1 MRYSI
6 LYAKIMIYNYGVV
19 CAFFAAANSIP
30 SLFRNMNPRNG
41 GIAMKSTVKHT
52 RRSLMSIL
60 LALCMLVSCIT
71 VGLVPTD
78 AAKIESQLVGGSW
91 ISFKRLYFGVPTAWS
106 NSFTNVYAAARQSN
120 GYCVIIGKLTEQ
132 VSGSRIYGTTTGQN
146 IDHSSWGDEYLYIF
160 ATNSEY
166 TVGSAYNTISKVYAT
181 STTTSSMV
189 AISSLNNTS
198 NNYFIYPTSNSD
210 GAAISSRWN
219 NYGDMGYL
227 GTDGSIESGQGDTP
241 YAQQKTSCS
250 TGGSATISGY
260 RITAETAAS
269 FSSHSSTTGQLG
281 CIVGSKVTVTASA
294 NSGYKFDGFYS
305 NSNYSTKI
313 TSGVSGNTYTYTVTS
328 TNDNTVYLKFSP
340 NETTYSVSVVSED
353 TSKGTVAASTVNAGA
368 TTAVTIPEATPKYGY
383 RFKQWVATSPATIA
397 SGSTSATAGKVKA
410 TGTGGTVT
418 AQFEP
423 DPNMNLYIAG
433 RFHIRNGTSGDDWI
447 NSFDT
452 GDWSEKGDGNIKFTY
467 VSGTTYKV
475 ETNASV
481 SELSHSIS
489 EMAPYFFVYD
499 TGASKGWHP
508 TASTHFNGT
517 TTSAS
522 LTTNTATNNVRFE
535 DSDNNDTPVTLF
547 FDTATKTL
555 SYSVPTYYTVTC
567 NTATGGSVTANVA
580 RQKQGETVTL
590 TLSPSA
596 GYNIGT
602 VTVKDASNNTVSL
615 SGSGATRTFTM
626 PASAVTVTA
635 TFTEIMRTVTVY
647 KRYTKQDGTKTTDST
662 ATQTITNVG
671 IATSATVNAAAAVAD
686 YTFSTFTLPDT
697 VTVKTGSASNASAF
711 TITATANSTIYIDYT
726 ETIYTLTLANQ
737 GYHGTI
743 KKNGTSTA
751 IKSIQVGNVTGVT
764 LVATPNIGYEFAGWE
779 KTTNASA
786 ITIGNAAS
794 NSTTF
799 KISGNAT
806 VTAQYNATQYTIIV
820 SGSPAAGAATLIPTD
835 TSGRTKTGGIYNDV
849 FEIRITVNTA
859 AGYALADNPISFQT
873 RTGYATPTLQS
884 GYPQTTGNTTIYRY
898 KLGNGNVNA
907 TVSFKAATPTISSV
921 RIRNNTQLTTDIDS
935 CTEYNDGATVNTYY
949 KQPLEAKVTTSDD
962 FTSTLNY
969 ATLTTGNV
977 AIGSD
982 TSTPCSIAAD
992 PSIIPTTE
1000 TDYKTYTFTVTATN
1014 SPEGVAPAFTYRT
1027 YTIQV
1032 YFNDAQKAYFR
1043 LNTLYSRCVENDS
1056 ASYYKEGAPLSTYNT
1071 AYASA
1076 KTFINAGYP
1085 VYNPTEA
1092 DITEAENKYNSFE
1105 TAYTNLMKYA
1115 KTTTVYVL
1123 TNYASSSENPINV
1136 LFSSNGTADDWNH
1149 LRMYNTS
1156 VNNAATLSASDETR
1170 HLTYEGYIT
1179 KTSNRYLYSITYAGH
1194 ANIRIWR
1201 GANAADASLTNGEQL
1216 TGIITGA
1223 TGFKDYY
1230 VNIFA
1235 ASAGSGATSTAISEY
1250 SDFDHSI
1257 NTGKKFLELGDVK
1270 TGSDIKT
1277 LFNITPTGSIVSDP
1291 GIDNLT
1297 TTNNTAFTI
1306 EGPVDKGLHTITDLK
1321 TTSFKAEKQGRYIV
1335 KYTTKFGKNA
1345 SGNDITRTK
1354 EMTLYVAFDEVSV
1367 YVDMNDNI
1375 GTPILNFKYWQN
1387 NQTQTPVE
1395 STESGATEAYLPYE
1409 MELVTGSES
1418 IYKCTIKTSDLHKT
1432 YFLKFDADHPLT
1444 ISYIT
1449 VERVNYSGA
1458 GGAGFDILSEARIT
1472 GEIWLKAD
1480 STNLTTFKTISCG
1493 SVTKTF
1499 VAALDNGE
1507 ENKSII
1513 PEAVELL
1520 HGTGINT
1527 DVEEVYNSQ
1536 YAGLYLL
1543 ENPTTHVNELMD
1555 DFHYV
1560 LNASVKP
1567 EVRLGSNTCYFDK
1580 WVVCSSASVSYPK
1593 NEMTDELMVSYPGSS
1608 EVAGTTTAMNF
1619 TSAQEYGDGDN
1630 DVTYIAVY
1638 KLVDRNKPVRVETTY
1653 KFKDYD
1659 TSDGNYVFDATR
1671 DVVDASY
1678 TKTITTDSTSMSDV
1692 RSSLESIA
1700 QNNAPFIRS
1709 NYFDYSF
1716 KTNSLTI
1723 VSEKES
1729 ESKFVITV
1737 ELTHTPH
1744 PYRIILKKG
1753 DTIVSNTTGYYQQT
1767 KNLSSGGCAN
1777 PVWKDSSGNILGSG
1791 TTDSTF
1797 AARYVSSGNER
1808 DDNAD
1813 CQVIKVENGTSTAAN
1828 NKSVVSN
1835 AYTEVYYTDN
1845 GTEMLR
1851 HNFYIIDYCAAGKL
1865 VGGGVLFATTDANGN
1880 YRQQNAGTHLA
1891 DSTTRTNYIQSI
1903 INPVDPNNAQQRLDY
1918 FDVEFEAQTVNNVGF
1933 RYKPFKSTEDV
1944 YRYSDDL
1951 NAYITI
1957 FEGTNVNSSNYE
1969 GQKLRLFSFMVY
1981 DNNGTKVIVPSD
1993 GYAQVER
2000 YQPQSH

>member
-30 SLFRNMNPRNG
+30 SLFRYMNPRNG
-41 GIAMKSTVKHT
+41 GIAMKSTVKQTH
-52 RRSLMSIL
+52 RSLMSIL

-78 AAKIESQLVGGSW
+78 AAQVDIDSSVGWSDGTFKISDSITGKWDSSATNTMSGSGQYRTFDYYLTYNSDYKVYIRFYSESDSKSIGAQEGNDTP
-91 ISFKRLYFGVPTAWS
+91 IDTTEKQTNDNS
-106 NSFTNVYAAARQSN
+106 NSFLFNRSWLPNDGSFYKVTITFDRNAW
-120 GYCVIIGKLTEQ
+120 
-132 VSGSRIYGTTTGQN
+132 SGSGGAKYSTTQLTNLDPSFSVSATTVNAGNSVTISNPAHNGTAAGSSANISYSYEYSTNQTTWNNITGTTFTP
-146 IDHSSWGDEYLYIF
+146 SSAGTYYLR
-160 ATNSEY
+160 AKATDNNVVNGTNSTDSRSY
-166 TVGSAYNTISKVYAT
+166 Y
-181 STTTSSMV
+181 SS
-189 AISSLNNTS
+189 
-198 NNYFIYPTSNSD
+198 
-210 GAAISSRWN
+210 
-219 NYGDMGYL
+219 
-227 GTDGSIESGQGDTP
+227 
-241 YAQQKTSCS
+241 
-250 TGGSATISGY
+250 
-260 RITAETAAS
+260 
-269 FSSHSSTTGQLG
+269 
-281 CIVGSKVTVTASA
+281 SA
-294 NSGYKFDGFYS
+294 NYK
-305 NSNYSTKI
+305 TI
-313 TSGVSGNTYTYTVTS
+313 TVNPS
-328 TNDNTVYLKFSP
+328 
-340 NETTYSVSVVSED
+340 YSVSVVSEN
-353 TSKGTVAASTVNAGA
+353 TNMGTVASGTVTAGS
-368 TTAVTIPEATPKYGY
+368 TAVTIPAATPKYGY
-383 RFKQWVATSPATIA
+383 KFKQWVATSPASIA
-397 SGSTSATAGKVKA
+397 SGATSSTGGKVTA
-410 TGTGGTVT
+410 TGTGGRVT

-433 RFHIRNGTSGDDWI
+433 RFHVRIGTTGNNWN
-447 NSFDT
+447 NSFDSNNWSDT
-452 GDWSEKGDGNIKFTY
+452 GDENIKFTY

-481 SELSHSIS
+481 SELSHTIGS
-489 EMAPYFFVYD
+489 ADPYFFVYD
-499 TGASKGWHP
+499 ADARNGWHP
-508 TASTHFNGT
+508 VANASLNGT

-522 LTTNTATNNVRFE
+522 LSTNTSTYNARFE

-567 NTATGGSVTANVA
+567 NPATGGSVTASPA
-580 RQKQGETVTL
+580 REKAGETVTL
-590 TLSPSA
+590 TISPNTGYQLSSISA
-596 GYNIGT
+596 SYGSG
-602 VTVKDASNNTVSL
+602 SSVSL
-615 SGSGATRTFTM
+615 SGTGNTRTFTM
-626 PASAVTVTA
+626 PSGNVTVTP
-635 TFTEIMRTVTVY
+635 TFSKISYSLTKASTSNGSFTLNPSSSAQYGNTVTVTCSPNSGY
-647 KRYTKQDGTKTTDST
+647 E
-662 ATQTITNVG
+662 V
-671 IATSATVNAAAAVAD
+671 
-686 YTFSTFTLPDT
+686 DT
-697 VTVKTGSASNASAF
+697 VTYKQTGSSGTGTTVTGNSNTRTFSMPAYNTTVTVTF
-711 TITATANSTIYIDYT
+711 KETLHTITVETNSTT
-726 ETIYTLTLANQ
+726 M
-737 GYHGTI
+737 GTVLR
-743 KKNGTSTA
+743 GSTTVSGSTTK
-751 IKSIQVGNVTGVT
+751 IGNITNVT
-764 LVATPNIGYEFAGWE
+764 LVATNQSGYEFDHWTVTKGSSGTA
-779 KTTNASA
+779 TTAIVNGTSISLTASETTVTGASA
-786 ITIGNAAS
+786 SSTFRFNGTATVKAYFKASDYSLNAVFTHNSEATWNGNTVTTTDTDGNAKGS
-794 NSTTF
+794 LHINDF
-799 KISGNAT
+799 FEVK
-806 VTAQYNATQYTIIV
+806 VT
-820 SGSPAAGAATLIPTD
+820 L
-835 TSGRTKTGGIYNDV
+835 
-849 FEIRITVNTA
+849 A
-859 AGYALADNPISFQT
+859 AGYEVNGNPTFE
-873 RTGYATPTLQS
+873 TGTGFVSATLQS
-884 GYPQTTGNTTIYRY
+884 GYPTVNGSIVVYRY
-898 KLGNGNVNA
+898 KAASAGKITAKVTL
-907 TVSFKAATPTISSV
+907 KAVTPTISNVQIKNTGFSFAAPGNPTENYYLQPTEV
-921 RIRNNTQLTTDIDS
+921 KATTQSFATLGYNNTRENQTGKSSGVAVTLT
-935 CTEYNDGATVNTYY
+935 
-949 KQPLEAKVTTSDD
+949 QPTI
-962 FTSTLNY
+962 TLNAEDATADY
-969 ATLTTGNV
+969 TLT
-977 AIGSD
+977 I
-982 TSTPCSIAAD
+982 
-992 PSIIPTTE
+992 
-1000 TDYKTYTFTVTATN
+1000 TATN
-1014 SPEGVAPAFTYRT
+1014 SPDGVAAANTSQN
-1027 YTIQV
+1027 YTIKV
-1032 YFNDAQKAYFR
+1032 KFNDAQKAYFR
-1043 LNTLYSRCVENDS
+1043 LNKLLERCISIASADRSYFND
-1056 ASYYKEGAPLSTYNT
+1056 GAPIDSYNSAFTT
-1071 AYASA
+1071 ATNYINDGWPDYNASA
-1076 KTFINAGYP
+1076 EDATNA
-1085 VYNPTEA
+1085 EA
-1092 DITEAENKYNSFE
+1092 KYNAFN
-1105 TAYTNLMKYA
+1105 TAYTNLMNAA

-1123 TNYASSSENPINV
+1123 TNYADSAANPINV
-1136 LFSSNGTADDWNH
+1136 TFSQNNSYTSGFNI
-1149 LRMYNTS
+1149 LKMYNYGKTI
-1156 VNNAATLSASDETR
+1156 NASNETR
-1170 HLTYEGYIT
+1170 HTTYEGKVTY
-1179 KTSNRYLYSITYAGH
+1179 SGDRYFYTITYAGRG
-1194 ANIRIWR
+1194 NIRFWR
-1201 GANAADASLTNGEQL
+1201 GASSTDASLTSGEQL
-1216 TGIITGA
+1216 TGSITGA

-1230 VNIFA
+1230 VNIYA
-1235 ASAGSGATSTAISEY
+1235 TSAGSGATSTAISEY

-1306 EGPVDKGLHTITDLK
+1306 EGPVDKGLHAITNLK

-1527 DVEEVYNSQ
+1527 DVNEVYKSQ
-1536 YAGLYLL
+1536 YAGLYTLK
-1543 ENPTTHVNELMD
+1543 NASAHMN

-1560 LNASVKP
+1560 LNTSVKY
-1567 EVRLGSNTCYFDK
+1567 EASLDNDTVYFDK
-1580 WVVCSSASVSYPK
+1580 WLVCPSANVSYPK
-1593 NEMTDELMVSYPGSS
+1593 DAMTDELMVSYPGSS
-1608 EVAGTTTAMNF
+1608 EVAGTATAMNF

-1638 KLVDRNKPVRVETTY
+1638 KLVSSNKPVRVETTY

-1659 TSDGNYVFDATR
+1659 TSDGNYVFDETR

-1723 VSEKES
+1723 VSEKAN

-1808 DDNAD
+1808 DDNDAD

-1851 HNFYIIDYCAAGKL
+1851 HNFYIIDYCAVGKL

-1981 DNNGTKVIVPSD
+1981 DNNGTKVIVPSN